1 MRKLSLSLVAVALA
15 CSTLALAHAQ
25 QPPSSAPA
33 AAPQQQPPPP
43 PPAVKVG
50 EPAPDFTLAYFA
62 PLGDGKFEPKKAT
75 LSDYK
80 GKQNVVLAFFPAAFS
95 PGCTRELQK
104 YHETTGQFTA
114 ANTTIL
120 GISVDSTWSN
130 KAFREQLGADF
141 PILSDWKKEVSRKYG
156 ILDENSGFARRTTFV
171 IDKNGV
177 VQKIDQ
183 GSDALDPSGV
193 VGMCQKL
200 SKGTM

>member
-1 MRKLSLSLVAVALA
+1 MRKLSLGIAAALA
-15 CSTLALAHAQ
+15 FSTLTLAQ
-25 QPPSSAPA
+25 QQP
-33 AAPQQQPPPP
+33 APQQQQQQQQPPP

-50 EPAPDFTLAYFA
+50 EAAPDFTLSYFN

-75 LSDYK
+75 LSDFK

-95 PGCTRELQK
+95 PGCTKELQEYRK
-104 YHETTGQFTA
+104 QTSQLTG
-114 ANTTIL
+114 ANTQIL

-177 VQKIDQ
+177 IQKIDQ

-193 VGMCQKL
+193 VGMCQKM
-200 SKGTM
+200 SKSTM